1 MNATSTDLESTIIKS
16 FDLKSDIKLVTTAE
30 IGYYYRSDGW
40 FCASDVCKDL
50 NCESVLLEK
59 CDRLLLKVINHRYT
73 WAFVVDLL
81 TKEVFADFGLLC
93 LWGLRQEYDLE
104 IVPTVETWLADSE
117 LAALT
122 LDSVTDISDR
132 LLAKSIKLVNLKL
145 DSTLNLR
152 L

>member
-1 MNATSTDLESTIIKS
+1 M
-16 FDLKSDIKLVTTAE
+16 
-30 IGYYYRSDGW
+30 
-40 FCASDVCKDL
+40 

-93 LWGLRQEYDLE
+93 LWGLRQDYDFE

-145 DSTLNLR
+145 DSTDTNGLMVVKFITLSHIPKSNSSDFGFFLVIFAKF
-152 L
+152 LG

>member
-1 MNATSTDLESTIIKS
+1 M
-16 FDLKSDIKLVTTAE
+16 
-30 IGYYYRSDGW
+30 
-40 FCASDVCKDL
+40 

-93 LWGLRQEYDLE
+93 LWGLRQEYDFE

-117 LAALT
+117 LAAST
-122 LDSVTDISDR
+122 LD
-132 LLAKSIKLVNLKL
+132 
-145 DSTLNLR
+145 
-152 L
+152 